1 METVSLNP
9 QAAYGLQLPAVA
21 NPTTGVVRRSAND
34 ERNPAADSA
43 SPSASTDVT
52 LSTEAQARLAAEQ
65 QVTANLDRNAPVAA
79 NQQASQADNTPNYTA
94 GATVGQ
100 NTFGVAATSNSAQ
113 PQPVGAPTPEA
124 PPASIAQAPAAIA
137 GGEQTLTPAAGTAAG
152 VPDLQPASASE
163 VTRQVEQ
170 QAQQANVAQ
179 ARQDSSPALAASGL
193 TDNRE
198 VLSS

>member
-21 NPTTGVVRRSAND
+21 SPAASVRRSEND
-34 ERNPAADSA
+34 GRNPATDSA
-43 SPSASTDVT
+43 SPPSSTNVR

-65 QVTANLDRNAPVAA
+65 QTVANLDRNAPVTA
-79 NQQASQADNTPNYTA
+79 NQQALQADNAPNYTA

-100 NTFGVAATSNSAQ
+100 NTIGAVATPNPAQ
-113 PQPVGAPTPEA
+113 PQPVGAPTPRA
-124 PPASIAQAPAAIA
+124 PEPATQAPVAAVGAVQAQAPTDAPVAASA
-137 GGEQTLTPAAGTAAG
+137 DA
-152 VPDLQPASASE
+152 QPAPALE
-163 VTRQVEQ
+163 MTRQVEQ

-198 VLSS
+198 VLSP